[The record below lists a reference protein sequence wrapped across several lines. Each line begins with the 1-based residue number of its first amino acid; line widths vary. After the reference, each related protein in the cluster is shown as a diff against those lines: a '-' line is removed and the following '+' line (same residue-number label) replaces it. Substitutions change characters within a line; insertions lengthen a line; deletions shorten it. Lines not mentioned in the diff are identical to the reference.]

1 MRAGRRRAYRAGLWG
16 ETASVW
22 WLRLRGYRVLARR
35 WRAPVGEID
44 IVARRGRL
52 LAMVEVKTRG
62 ATEGAMEDALA
73 AVGTRQR
80 RRVERAAEAFLARH
94 PALAR
99 CDVRFDVMLIVPWR
113 PPKHIMDAW
122 RP

>member
-1 MRAGRRRAYRAGLWG
+1 MRAGRQRAYRAGLWG
-16 ETASVW
+16 ESASVW

-35 WRAPVGEID
+35 WRVPVGEID

-62 ATEGAMEDALA
+62 ATEDALE
-73 AVGTRQR
+73 AVSARQR
-80 RRVERAAEAFLARH
+80 RRVERAAEAFLASH
-94 PALAR
+94 PALGQ
-99 CDVRFDVMLIVPWR
+99 CDVRFDVMLVVPWR
-113 PPKHIMDAW
+113 PPRHIMDAW

>member
-1 MRAGRRRAYRAGLWG
+1 MSAGRQRAYRAGLWG
-16 ETASVW
+16 ESASVW

-35 WRAPVGEID
+35 WRSPVGEID

-52 LAMVEVKTRG
+52 LAMVEVKTR
-62 ATEGAMEDALA
+62 ATAEEALE
-73 AVGTRQR
+73 AVGMSQR

-94 PALAR
+94 PALGR
-99 CDVRFDVMLIVPWR
+99 CDVRFDVVLIVPWR

-122 RP
+122 